1 MSEPQH
7 RAVPAPPQRPRR
19 LIRPVVMIGLM
30 GAGKSSVG
38 ARLADLFG
46 APFSDSDKEI
56 ERAANL
62 TIPEIFERYGEP
74 HFRDGERR
82 VIARLLDG
90 RPQVLAIGGGAF
102 MDAETRALIAE
113 RGVSVWLKADLE
125 TLVQRTSGRSHRPLL
140 NRGDPRKTLAG
151 LIATRYPVYAQAA
164 VTVPTRLGLS
174 HTQMAGRIVAALEAH
189 ARRTG
194 RGAVEAEDG

>member
-7 RAVPAPPQRPRR
+7 KPATEPPAR
-19 LIRPVVMIGLM
+19 LVRPVVMIGLM

-38 ARLADLFG
+38 ARLAGLLG
-46 APFSDSDKEI
+46 VPFSDSDKEI

-62 TIPEIFERYGEP
+62 TIPEIFERYGEAY
-74 HFRDGERR
+74 FRDGERK

-90 RPQVLAIGGGAF
+90 RLQVLAIGGGAF

-113 RGVSVWLKADLE
+113 RAVSVWLKADLH
-125 TLVQRTSGRSHRPLL
+125 TLIQRTAGRSHRPLL
-140 NRGDPRKTLAG
+140 NRGDPRRTLGQLMA
-151 LIATRYPVYAQAA
+151 ARYPVYAQADVA
-164 VTVPTRLGLS
+164 VETQLGLT
-174 HTQMAGRIVAALEAH
+174 HAQMAGRIIAALEEH

-194 RGAVEAEDG
+194 RGALEAEDG